1 MADDQ
6 EPAAPATPDPPGSS
20 SLQPEA
26 LTFEAAVAAG
36 VAREQGRKLNAIGPR
51 AREGEWKPIFTDGS
65 QLNVD
70 LQPSDE
76 DHSVLEARLVDTLV
90 LNWDPPKPR
99 KPAVKYRNQCAADSL
114 AEDMAP
120 ISSLTG
126 VPKEELAVLLR
137 DWSFGRSYGCG
148 DRAGNTLYS
157 TKVRYDKVVLVGRAL
172 DGLSKME
179 PKLQPL
185 VAVLV
190 QHDDPSF
197 VCIDVPSSKAV
208 IKPTSLGSDAALSAL
223 TRVLVPRAMWEPAWE
238 AVHGRRMAAY
248 CEANARADVAAERAA
263 LLKEGQNL
271 YAHSGLRFDLEPTD
285 DPAVWRATSMAVEG
299 TYTGQT
305 GTHVMHRQTGHA
317 SAGRVGR
324 ETVEGLASSA
334 SAFKATVR
342 EQVRRYMEHHEALS
356 APGVQYQAW
365 HATQLAAAYNHV
377 DVHGVQ
383 KISYA
388 DLMNAS
394 LGDSSDLGSN
404 GVRLLLISSQ
414 NDVAS
419 TKTELLT
426 ARAGP
431 QK

>member
-20 SLQPEA
+20 SLPPEA

-36 VAREQGRKLNAIGPR
+36 VAREQGRKLNAIGIR
-51 AREGEWKPIFTDGS
+51 SREDRWKPVFTDGS

-70 LQPSDE
+70 LQPSNE
-76 DHSVLEARLVDTLV
+76 DHSVLEARLVDMLR

-99 KPAVKYRNQCAADSL
+99 KPSVNYRNQYAANAL
-114 AEDMAP
+114 AEDMAA

-126 VPKEELAVLLR
+126 VTKEELAKLLR
-137 DWSFGRSYGCG
+137 DWSFRRWWDGGRL
-148 DRAGNTLYS
+148 GNTLYS
-157 TKVRYDKVVLVGRAL
+157 EKVRCDKVALVGRVL
-172 DGLSKME
+172 DGLSLMG

-197 VCIDVPSSKAV
+197 VCIDVPSSNAV

-223 TRVLVPRAMWEPAWE
+223 TRVLVPRTMWESAWE

-248 CEANARADVAAERAA
+248 CEANARADVAAEKAA
-263 LLKEGQNL
+263 MLKEGKNL
-271 YAHSGLRFDLEPTD
+271 YAYSGLRFDLEPTD

-305 GTHVMHRQTGHA
+305 GQTVMQRQGEHA
-317 SAGRVGR
+317 SAGRTGR
-324 ETVEGLASSA
+324 DTAEGLASSP
-334 SAFKATVR
+334 SAFKTSVL
-342 EQVRRYMEHHEALS
+342 EQVQRYMEHHEALS
-356 APGVQYQAW
+356 APGVQDQAG
-365 HATQLAAAYNHV
+365 HAAQLADAYDHV
-377 DVHGVQ
+377 NKHGVQ
-383 KISYA
+383 KTSYA
-388 DLMNAS
+388 DLMIAS
-394 LGDSSDLGSN
+394 LGNSSDLGSN
-404 GVRLLLISSQ
+404 GVRLLLVSSQ
-414 NDVAS
+414 NDVAGS
-419 TKTELLT
+419 KTELLT

-431 QK
+431 EK